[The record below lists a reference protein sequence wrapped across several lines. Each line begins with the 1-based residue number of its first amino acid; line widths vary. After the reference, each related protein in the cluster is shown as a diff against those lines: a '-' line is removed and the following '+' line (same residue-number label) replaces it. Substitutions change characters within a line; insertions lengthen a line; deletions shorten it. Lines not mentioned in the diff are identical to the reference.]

1 MLYYSKAKLER
12 TKKARIARRYDL
24 SGKPTIEEKLRQ
36 LLRFDLN
43 WLPVLRECLFA
54 AGRDKK
60 TRKFAGAWVM
70 QGLRAQRITPP
81 NNLRALSS
89 LGILKLA
96 ETTRS
101 GNRAYYTLV
110 DQKAIKRVLDDF
122 HS

>member
-1 MLYYSKAKLER
+1 
-12 TKKARIARRYDL
+12 
-24 SGKPTIEEKLRQ
+24 
-36 LLRFDLN
+36 
-43 WLPVLRECLFA
+43 
-54 AGRDKK
+54 
-60 TRKFAGAWVM
+60 M